1 MEGGAIGGDKMPKEV
16 RGEEEEIYHLKLIEQ
31 LLEQM
36 INLLAQILIELKPKQ
51 ATSIAIKFEK
61 GE

>member
-1 MEGGAIGGDKMPKEV
+1 MAREV

-36 INLLAQILIELKPKQ
+36 VNLLAQILLELKPKQ
-51 ATSIAIKFEK
+51 ARSIAIKFEK